1 MIIRRATP
9 QDYDAVWEIFSEV
22 IRGGDTYVFP
32 EDTPKADLKT
42 HWFASYMETYVV
54 EDENGEI
61 VGTYIL
67 KPNHLGRGSHVA
79 NASYMVKPSAQGK
92 GIGSLLCKHSLD
104 TAKNA
109 GYLSMQFNIV
119 VSTNTTAV
127 KLWQKFGF
135 EIIGTTPKGFQHKE
149 LGLVDTYVMWRGLE

>member
-1 MIIRRATP
+1 MHIRKATAE
-9 QDYDAVWEIFSEV
+9 DYDAVWEIFSAV

-32 EDTPKADLKT
+32 ADTPKVDLKK
-42 HWFASYMETYVV
+42 HWFAPYMETYVA
-54 EDENGEI
+54 EDENEI

-67 KPNHLGRGSHVA
+67 KPNHPGRGSHIA
-79 NASYMVKPSAQGK
+79 NASYMVKPLARGK
-92 GIGSLLCKHSLD
+92 GIGSLLCEHSLD
-104 TAKNA
+104 TANEL
-109 GYLSMQFNIV
+109 GYQAMQFNIV

-149 LGLVDTYVMWRGLE
+149 LGLVDAYVMWRRLV